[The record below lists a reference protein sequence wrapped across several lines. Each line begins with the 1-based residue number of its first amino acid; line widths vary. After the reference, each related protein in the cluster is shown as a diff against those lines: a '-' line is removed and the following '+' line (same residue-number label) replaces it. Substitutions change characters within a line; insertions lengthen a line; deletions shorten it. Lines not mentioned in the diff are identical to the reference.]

1 MRRRVATAGCL
12 RAGRAMTPAERGALT
27 EGARA
32 LGVEL
37 DVETISRIGVFLET
51 FAVWNRRTR
60 LTGERDLE
68 VVIARHVVD
77 SLALLPDLSG
87 AGPVLEIGSGG
98 GFPGIVLACAR
109 PDLDILLVESRR
121 RKVSFL
127 RAALRAI
134 ALPHARALE
143 MRAEEAAKDRTIAG
157 RMHAVIGRGLRL
169 ETLLALAGPL
179 LSESGEA
186 IAMQT
191 PRTSEGVPARLLGL
205 ELVRRRTYRLHR
217 YGPRTL
223 LFFARRPVS

>member
-1 MRRRVATAGCL
+1 
-12 RAGRAMTPAERGALT
+12 MTPTELAALT

-32 LGVEL
+32 LGVEV
-37 DVETISRIGVFLET
+37 DVETIARIGVFLET
-51 FAVWNRRTR
+51 FAVWSRRTR

-77 SLALLPDLSG
+77 SLALLPDLPRT
-87 AGPVLEIGSGG
+87 GPVLEIGSGG
-98 GFPGIVLACAR
+98 GFPGIILACAR
-109 PDLDILLVESRR
+109 PDLEILLLESRR

-134 ALPHARALE
+134 GLPHATAVE
-143 MRAEEAAKDRTIAG
+143 MRAEEAVKDLTIAG
-157 RMHAVIGRGLRL
+157 RIHAVIGRGLRL
-169 ETLLALAGPL
+169 ETFLALAAPL
-179 LSESGEA
+179 LAESGEA

-191 PRTSEGVPARLLGL
+191 PRTSGGLPARLVGL
-205 ELVRRRTYRLHR
+205 QLVRRRTYRLPR